1 MAISDALMV
10 AVTCVELTKLVVR
23 AEPFHN
29 TVVPFT
35 KFIPFTVK
43 VNAGPPTPALFGE
56 SEVRPG
62 TGLSIV
68 NVAGFETELPGFT
81 TVTGIVPPVRRSSAG
96 TCAVI

>member
-1 MAISDALMV
+1 M
-10 AVTCVELTKLVVR
+10 ELTKVVVR
-23 AEPFHN
+23 AEPFHS
-29 TVVPFT
+29 TVAPFT
-35 KFIPFTVK
+35 KFVPLTVK

-62 TGLSIV
+62 AGLSRV

-81 TVTGIVPPVRRSSAG
+81 TVTGIVPPVRRLPAS